1 VGLPLFFSR
10 QKLLLIIVCVGVF
23 GAGIADVIFTDV
35 IPIRPYTSFFN
46 TDLRLVSFTAPSASG
61 SMIGDLLGVTIIIIL
76 GSSLFG
82 TLANL
87 TTGRTIAHTGFT
99 PNPNVTSSVGFV
111 PIIQLIPF
119 VFGAMILTMSYA
131 LLQKRLPGGL

>member
-1 VGLPLFFSR
+1 MGLPLFFSR

>member
-1 VGLPLFFSR
+1 LTLFLSSQRVLFI
-10 QKLLLIIVCVGVF
+10 LICASVF
-23 GAGIADVIFTDV
+23 GAGVADVVFTDV
-35 IPIRPYTSFFN
+35 VPIRPYTSFFT
-46 TDLRLVSFTAPSASG
+46 TDLRLANFSVPSSSG
-61 SMIGDLLGVTIIIIL
+61 SMIGDLLGATVIIIL
-76 GSSLFG
+76 GSSFFG

-99 PNPNVTSSVGFV
+99 PNPNVTSSVAFV
-111 PIIQLIPF
+111 PIIQLVPF

>member
-1 VGLPLFFSR
+1 MGLPPFFSR